1 MLFFKKEKVS
11 GHFFMCKTNK
21 NNSEN
26 IVKISILS
34 NETEGI

>member
-11 GHFFMCKTNK
+11 GIFMCKTNK

-34 NETEGI
+34 NKTEGI

>member
-11 GHFFMCKTNK
+11 GHFYVKTNK

-34 NETEGI
+34 NETEDI

>member
-1 MLFFKKEKVS
+1 MLFFKRKKCQ
-11 GHFFMCKTNK
+11 GIFMCKTNK

>member
-11 GHFFMCKTNK
+11 GHFMCKTNK